1 MAYKFQSIPRS
12 SPETPSQEEARLD
25 RENWERI
32 ERLREQDRV
41 LAERLAETFRQ
52 ALSQPLHR

>member
-1 MAYKFQSIPRS
+1 MAYKYQYIPQS
-12 SPETPSQEEARLD
+12 SPETPRQEEDRLD

-41 LAERLAETFRQ
+41 LAEQLAETFRR
-52 ALSQPLHR
+52 ALARPLYR